1 MNTAIPALVKSGAIE
16 SVHPGAK
23 RLWHLA
29 PCLLK
34 SGQGWRVVPSGD
46 LSERARSEDV
56 AQSGLARPERFELP
70 TPRSV
75 VWCSI
80 QLSYGRFG
88 RSSQRPKFRRRT
100 LHNAG
105 SDSKDGRWR
114 LILSQ

>member
-1 MNTAIPALVKSGAIE
+1 MAIDRREIGPKMS
-16 SVHPGAK
+16 HK
-23 RLWHLA
+23 
-29 PCLLK
+29 
-34 SGQGWRVVPSGD
+34 
-46 LSERARSEDV
+46 
-56 AQSGLARPERFELP
+56 SGLARPERFELP

-114 LILSQ
+114 LILSQRAFDTGAMPLLGRNVLSRMPENTAVAVGEAAFLMGRVDAIG